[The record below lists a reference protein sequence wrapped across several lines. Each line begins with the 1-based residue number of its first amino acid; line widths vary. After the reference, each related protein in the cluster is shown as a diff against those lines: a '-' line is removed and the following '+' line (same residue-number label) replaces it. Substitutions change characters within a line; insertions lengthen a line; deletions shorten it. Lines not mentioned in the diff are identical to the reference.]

1 MRIKY
6 TGYLVNSDK
15 PDDEITS
22 DDETTSEEND
32 SVKPGDANGD
42 NEVDALDASLI
53 LQYVAHKFGDDNEDF
68 IKESANTNNGE
79 EIDALDAS
87 LVLQHAAKK
96 IDLNEI
102 NTVE

>member
-1 MRIKY
+1 MKKSSPRKNLTFI
-6 TGYLVNSDK
+6 N
-15 PDDEITS
+15 
-22 DDETTSEEND
+22 
-32 SVKPGDANGD
+32 
-42 NEVDALDASLI
+42 
-53 LQYVAHKFGDDNEDF
+53 F

-102 NTVE
+102 DETE